1 MTIDRSRRWSTRGI
15 LALFSFLLACGAPNI
30 SPSPSVELTQDRH
43 ALLVTSANSATPYHF
58 TLQSLPTEST
68 LVPGLSY
75 RPERFDLVQ
84 VSPDGRYVALSTAGH
99 HTLIGLLDLATLAVR
114 EIDVVTEGDVVAF
127 HWAADGR
134 TLAYDFIP
142 AGGYRRVKGYDVES
156 GKGLVVPRTDRQ
168 SAIHVTFEKW
178 GANPREVVLSVTDA
192 GSNERHADTVTLI
205 PRK

>member
-1 MTIDRSRRWSTRGI
+1 M
-15 LALFSFLLACGAPNI
+15 
-30 SPSPSVELTQDRH
+30 ELTQDRH
-43 ALLVTSANSATPYHF
+43 ALLVTSANSATPAHVA
-58 TLQSLPTEST
+58 LQSLPTEST
-68 LVPGLSY
+68 LVPGLFY

-84 VSPDGRYVALSTAGH
+84 ASPDGRYAAFSSAGH

-192 GSNERHADTVTLI
+192 GSNERRADTVTLI